1 MDPDPDDIIREV
13 NEDSQD
19 ECAAEI
25 LRLKRKRR
33 GFRAAFTE
41 IQNVVDRLVA
51 SSRGPDNRVD
61 KSVDKRLAIERHS
74 LQLEQRYQKLQKLNH
89 RVLSLNFVEGDEQ
102 AYQDCIDVAM
112 NLYTQRI
119 ENIGALKI
127 AMAPNPNQQAPG
139 VGGPGLQL
147 RPVEALK
154 PSFSLSFDSS
164 PTELST
170 WLSQIKSY
178 FEASRL
184 HTVPVDQQQAF
195 LRSNLASD
203 VWTVIK
209 QRINIGIQIFFNP
222 QDPDEDS
229 CKRFM
234 EAAFQV
240 RYPLIIRRYKVFTYE
255 RKGNQTYTDFYAK
268 LQELAVAEP
277 RDK

>member
-1 MDPDPDDIIREV
+1 MDPDPDDIIRPI

-25 LRLKRKRR
+25 IRLKRKRR

-41 IQNVVDRLVA
+41 IINVIDRLVA
-51 SSRGPDNRVD
+51 SSRGPDNKVD
-61 KSVDKRLAIERHS
+61 KSEDKRLAIQRHS
-74 LQLEQRYQKLQKLNH
+74 LQLDKRYEKLQKLNH
-89 RVLSLNFVEGDEQ
+89 RVLSINFVDADEQ

-127 AMAPNPNQQAPG
+127 EMLPNPNQQVPG
-139 VGGPGLQL
+139 VAGPGLQL

-154 PSFSLSFDSS
+154 PSFSLSFDNS

-184 HTVPVDQQQAF
+184 HNVPVDQQ
-195 LRSNLASD
+195 R
-203 VWTVIK
+203 TVMATTTK
-209 QRINIGIQIFFNP
+209 
-222 QDPDEDS
+222 
-229 CKRFM
+229 
-234 EAAFQV
+234 
-240 RYPLIIRRYKVFTYE
+240 
-255 RKGNQTYTDFYAK
+255 
-268 LQELAVAEP
+268 
-277 RDK
+277 